1 MHSDRRKEVVF
12 SSYDGIVAPGELV
25 QLSTTEG
32 DTIEVK
38 IERAE
43 HTGGRTIRAMGKCA
57 TSPFD
62 SMTFGL
68 FSTENN
74 DGLAVFK
81 GQSKETQ
88 ASDEQQTLQVQ
99 FSP

>member
-12 SSYDGIVAPGELV
+12 SSYDGVVAPGETV
-25 QLSTTEG
+25 KLSTVNDG
-32 DTIEVK
+32 AIEVE
-38 IERAE
+38 IEYTE
-43 HTGGRTIRAMGKCA
+43 DIGGRTIRAIGTCA
-57 TSPFD
+57 VSPFD

-68 FSTENN
+68 FSKENN

-88 ASDEQQTLQVQ
+88 VSDEPQTLQA
-99 FSP
+99 